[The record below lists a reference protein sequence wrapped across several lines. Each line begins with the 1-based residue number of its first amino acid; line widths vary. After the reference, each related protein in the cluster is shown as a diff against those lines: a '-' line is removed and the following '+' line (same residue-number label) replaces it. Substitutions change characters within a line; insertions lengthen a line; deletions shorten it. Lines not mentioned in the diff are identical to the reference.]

1 MAWQC
6 SVCDKIVEQGV
17 RKCPNGCDPL
27 KGLEWIIETLKEA
40 GDGKN
45 PVR

>member
-17 RKCPNGCDPL
+17 RDCPNGCNPL
-27 KGLEWIIETLKEA
+27 DGLARILDTLNKPKGSK
-40 GDGKN
+40 
-45 PVR
+45 RCR